1 MAFGNFQRS
10 RHTQPMVEI
19 NTTPL
24 VDVMLVLL
32 VIFMITLP
40 LITQRLAVDLPKAD
54 VDGPAVTAGPA
65 PVELNIDVVGQ
76 LSWDGVAVNAAD
88 FELHLQAAAQQEPR
102 PELHLYA
109 DGNTPYQRLAEVMAA
124 AQRHG
129 LTRIGFVTEPR
140 IPGER

>member
-1 MAFGNFQRS
+1 MAFGSFQS
-10 RHTQPMVEI
+10 GRHTQPVAEI

-40 LITQRLAVDLPKAD
+40 LITQRLSVDLPRTEAEA
-54 VDGPAVTAGPA
+54 PSTASSPA
-65 PVELNIDVVGQ
+65 PVALGIDGAGQ
-76 LSWDGVAVNAAD
+76 LSWNGAMLSESD
-88 FELHLQAAAQQEPR
+88 FELRLQAAAQQEPR

-109 DGNTPYQRLAEVMAA
+109 DRNTPYQRLAEVLAA

-129 LTRIGFVTEPR
+129 LTRIGFVTQ
-140 IPGER
+140 PGVP

>member
-10 RHTQPMVEI
+10 RHTQPVAEI

-54 VDGPAVTAGPA
+54 VDGPAVTEGPA
-65 PVELNIDVVGQ
+65 PVKLSIDAAGQ
-76 LSWDGVAVNAAD
+76 LSWDGIAVSAAD
-88 FELHLQAAAQQEPR
+88 FELHLQAAAQQELR

-109 DGNTPYQRLAEVMAA
+109 DGNTPYQRLAEVMVA

>member
-1 MAFGNFQRS
+1 MAFGSFQHG
-10 RHTQPMVEI
+10 RHSQPVAEI

-40 LITQRLAVDLPKAD
+40 LITQRLTVDLPRVD
-54 VDGPAVTAGPA
+54 VAGSAATEGPP
-65 PVELNIDVVGQ
+65 PVELGIDAAGQ
-76 LSWDGVAVNAAD
+76 LSWDGVAVSTAD
-88 FELHLQAAAQQEPR
+88 FESRLQTAAQQEPR

-109 DGNTPYQRLAEVMAA
+109 DRNTPYQHLAEVMAA

-129 LTRIGFVTEPR
+129 LTRIGFVTEPG
-140 IPGER
+140 IPKER